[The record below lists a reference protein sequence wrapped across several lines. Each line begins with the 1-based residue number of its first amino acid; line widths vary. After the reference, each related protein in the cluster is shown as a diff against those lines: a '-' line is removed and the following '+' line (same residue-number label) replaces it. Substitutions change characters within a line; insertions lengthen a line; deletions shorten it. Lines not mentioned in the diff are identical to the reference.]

1 MAYGMGAKVELQK
14 KPSFWVKHFNF
25 LFKSDIDS
33 FEGTECDKIRERIKK
48 FNPNMF
54 CLRKLFKNPRAKPDG
69 TKMFCSA
76 FLNDARMCC
85 FFANAIVKY

>member
-54 CLRKLFKNPRAKPDG
+54 CLNADIKMGISNRKKSKQFLEELFSTPSPFEK
-69 TKMFCSA
+69 
-76 FLNDARMCC
+76 
-85 FFANAIVKY
+85 

>member
-1 MAYGMGAKVELQK
+1 MGARVELQK

-48 FNPNMF
+48 FNPHMF
-54 CLRKLFKNPRAKPDG
+54 CLNADIKMDSVNRKKSKQFLEELFSTPSPFEK
-69 TKMFCSA
+69 
-76 FLNDARMCC
+76 
-85 FFANAIVKY
+85 